1 MTKFNRQQIG
11 EAARTVLEKHPG
23 GIQWAELLR
32 EVEAMTP
39 ETPHNS
45 VNGGI
50 HALLTNA
57 TDIVKVARGTYQLA
71 KYQDSAIPG
80 EVSAPQRPLPVVP
93 IGNKNHIKVTLL
105 ESDFYA
111 SFAQW
116 LEETAEEV
124 TIAAAIGGSS
134 LKQKWGTPDVLGVLR
149 PAAND
154 IIRFEIQ
161 IVSAEIKLDPTQPV
175 TAFGQAVAYRLFSHK
190 AFIAVPK
197 TTGQADLERLKALC
211 GIHGVGLVTFA
222 LDKENPDY
230 TTVVP
235 AQLATPDM
243 FYLNEML
250 RRLSEVAP
258 PTFKKL
264 FP

>member
-1 MTKFNRQQIG
+1 MAKFNRQQIWK
-11 EAARTVLEKHPG
+11 AARTVLEANPG
-23 GIQWAELLR
+23 GIRWAELLR
-32 EVEAMTP
+32 AVESMTP
-39 ETPHNS
+39 ETPQNS

-50 HALLTNA
+50 HALLISA
-57 TDIVKVARGTYQLA
+57 TDIVKVARGIYQLA

-80 EVSAPQRPLPVVP
+80 EVSEPQRLIPVVQ
-93 IGNKNHIKVTLL
+93 IGNRNHVKVTLL
-105 ESDFYA
+105 ESDFYE
-111 SFAQW
+111 SFAQR
-116 LEETAEEV
+116 LEETADEV

-154 IIRFEIQ
+154 IIKFEIQ
-161 IVSAEIKLDPTQPV
+161 IASAEIKLDPTQPV

-197 TTGQADLERLKALC
+197 TTGEADLARLKALC

-222 LDKENPDY
+222 LDKKNPDY
-230 TTVVP
+230 TTLVP
-235 AQLATPDM
+235 AQQATPDT